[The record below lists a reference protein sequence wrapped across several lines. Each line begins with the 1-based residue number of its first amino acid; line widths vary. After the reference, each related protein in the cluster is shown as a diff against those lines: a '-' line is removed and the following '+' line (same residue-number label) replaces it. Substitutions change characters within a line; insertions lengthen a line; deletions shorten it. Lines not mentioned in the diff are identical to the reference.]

1 MKKLVHILI
10 TSLLIVTVIALSVF
24 TIQNLNLKDNI
35 PLTGKTIYNQEEKP
49 GCLESAGFTWDKE
62 MNACIR
68 SWELSDNDKKA
79 AKIAL
84 EKTKTTQPT
93 NVIEVKNLKCEGC
106 YDIQLLSNNQEMNI
120 QLTDWE
126 VEN

>member
-1 MKKLVHILI
+1 MKKLVYILI

-24 TIQNLNLKDNI
+24 TIQNLNLKNNI
-35 PLTGKTIYNQEEKP
+35 QLTGKTIYNQEDKP
-49 GCLESAGFTWDKE
+49 GCLESAGFTWDEE

-68 SWELSDNDKKA
+68 SWELSDDDKKA

-84 EKTKTTQPT
+84 EQTKTNSST
-93 NVIEVKNLKCEGC
+93 NIIEVNNMKCNGC
-106 YDIQLLSNNQEMNI
+106 YNIQLLSNNQELNI

-126 VEN
+126 VG